1 MPLLSSAAIGVFDSG
16 IGGLSVLRALQAQ
29 LPTQR
34 FIYVADSRY
43 APYGERSEAFVV
55 QRTLAVAHY
64 LHQTYAIQGLVVAC
78 NTATAA
84 AIAELRLRYP
94 QWVLVGVE
102 PALKPA
108 IAASRTGRIGVLGT
122 RGTLGSA
129 KFARLLASVQ
139 GQGDANTKVDVV
151 LQPCDGL
158 AYAIERLAHTPSA
171 DPQAVQQAEIAV
183 QTLCQRYT
191 QALGHFGDEAGAM
204 DTLVLGC
211 THYVFAQD
219 VLRALVGPRV
229 QLLETGPPVAR
240 QTQRLLAQRHT
251 HSTGQAPT
259 APVAAT
265 AITTA
270 PLLELLSTGQA
281 PLLDA
286 AAARWLLSVPSRGCC
301 TVEID

>member
-1 MPLLSSAAIGVFDSG
+1 
-16 IGGLSVLRALQAQ
+16 
-29 LPTQR
+29 
-34 FIYVADSRY
+34 
-43 APYGERSEAFVV
+43 
-55 QRTLAVAHY
+55 
-64 LHQTYAIQGLVVAC
+64 
-78 NTATAA
+78 
-84 AIAELRLRYP
+84 
-94 QWVLVGVE
+94 
-102 PALKPA
+102 
-108 IAASRTGRIGVLGT
+108 
-122 RGTLGSA
+122 
-129 KFARLLASVQ
+129 
-139 GQGDANTKVDVV
+139 
-151 LQPCDGL
+151 
-158 AYAIERLAHTPSA
+158 
-171 DPQAVQQAEIAV
+171 
-183 QTLCQRYT
+183 
-191 QALGHFGDEAGAM
+191 M

-251 HSTGQAPT
+251 HSTVQAPT

-265 AITTA
+265 TTA